1 MPLSVPDGPPLNIQG
16 RGVDGMPLQVSISWQ
31 PPLPEL
37 SNGEITGYNINCGSS
52 VATTDQLNV
61 LVDVSM
67 PATIHNCL
75 VAAATRVGPGAN
87 GSVQALTGTIL
98 KLLANT

>member
-1 MPLSVPDGPPLNIQG
+1 
-16 RGVDGMPLQVSISWQ
+16 MPLQVSISWQ

-37 SNGEITGYNINCGSS
+37 SNGEITGYHINCGSS
-52 VATTDQLNV
+52 VVTTDQLNV
-61 LVDVSM
+61 LADATM

-87 GSVQALTGTIL
+87 GSVQTLTGTIL
-98 KLLANT
+98 ILLAKYLTVTIVFIL